1 MIKPIVVAGY
11 DNPDVFKRKKL
22 DGKDIVDLDV
32 TDIVYEGFTIG
43 TDANG
48 NSVLLVLYSARA
60 VPNETELLAVSN
72 KTELLFPIR
81 VVYSIEQDDIDN
93 FDQYYSDNMPN
104 GSTLSIITT
113 RSSSSVTKCSAIHTH
128 GKEFRF
134 IARDEAGYL
143 FCLNMNTKNASVISY
158 CENCLCDYVEPD
170 NEMLDAIY
178 STDIEKDFYY
188 IHNDEHPIII
198 EAVYKTFNTN
208 LYWIRF
214 TAYSSKSKVPV
225 RFKYGPFELSRG
237 DARALK
243 KKSKMTH
250 DTHDVIIDLNDTSN
264 PLQDNISNDYI
275 VMPALKEIYIS
286 HKSFGDT
293 FTSMP
298 IQMAFHINAD
308 GNPEKVLLTMH
319 GVKSSIIELI
329 EDMNKELIKFIDS

>member
-1 MIKPIVVAGY
+1 MIKPIVVSGY
-11 DNPDVFKRKKL
+11 DSPDVFKRKKL

-32 TDIVYEGFTIG
+32 TDLVYEGFTIG
-43 TDANG
+43 ADANG
-48 NSVLLVLYSARA
+48 NNVLLVLYSAM
-60 VPNETELLAVSN
+60 TVSN
-72 KTELLFPIR
+72 EEGPIHIRLFPINM
-81 VVYSIEQDDIDN
+81 VYSIEQDDIDN

-104 GSTLSIITT
+104 GSALSIITT
-113 RSSSSVTKCSAIHTH
+113 RSSSFVTKCSAIHTH

-134 IARDEAGYL
+134 IARDNAGKL
-143 FCLNMNTKNASVISY
+143 FCLNINTKNAAVIGY
-158 CENCLCDYVEPD
+158 CENCLCDYVVPD

-188 IHNDEHPIII
+188 IHNAEHPIAI
-198 EAVYKTFNTN
+198 EAIYKTFNTN
-208 LYWIRF
+208 LYWVRF

-237 DARALK
+237 DARALR
-243 KKSKMTH
+243 KKSKNASETH
-250 DTHDVIIDLNDTSN
+250 DIVIDLNDTSN
-264 PLQDNISNDYI
+264 PLQTNITNDYM
-275 VMPALKEIYIS
+275 VMPALREIYIS

-308 GNPEKVLLTMH
+308 GNPEKVLLKMH
-319 GVKSSIIELI
+319 GVESSIIELI